1 MLLKGNNAEKIAT
14 TLIFFIILLVTY
26 ILVNLAFRSITHT
39 TLENMVKDGMSFSAT
54 AIAPIIAILLFSD
67 WRVQHLAIKMETA
80 AEKIVKNLL
89 DINFEIDIL
98 DAEVRK
104 DIKNINVED
113 TQKIIFDLRKRLIE
127 QNTQLGITFDGEPK
141 TNDFINQINDLMYE
155 MLNYLNLMNIAIT
168 AHEKL
173 KNNTTIFES
182 DEVKTFYADNE
193 NLYFKKS
200 FERFTGFVETLSTIN
215 NSLREFKIK

>member
-26 ILVNLAFRSITHT
+26 ILVNLAFSSITHT

-182 DEVKTFYADNE
+182 DEVKTFYADKE

>member
-104 DIKNINVED
+104 DIKNINFED

-182 DEVKTFYADNE
+182 DEVKTFYADKE

>member
-193 NLYFKKS
+193 NLYFK
-200 FERFTGFVETLSTIN
+200 
-215 NSLREFKIK
+215 SLLKDLLDL

>member
-155 MLNYLNLMNIAIT
+155 MLNYLNLMNIAII

-182 DEVKTFYADNE
+182 DEVKTFYADKE

>member
-67 WRVQHLAIKMETA
+67 WRGQHLAIKMETA

-155 MLNYLNLMNIAIT
+155 MLNYLNLMNIAII

-182 DEVKTFYADNE
+182 DEVKTFYADKE

>member
-14 TLIFFIILLVTY
+14 TLIFFIILLVTH

-113 TQKIIFDLRKRLIE
+113 IQKIIFDLRKRLIE

-182 DEVKTFYADNE
+182 DEVKTFYADKE

>member
-14 TLIFFIILLVTY
+14 TLIFFMILLVTY

-141 TNDFINQINDLMYE
+141 TNDFINQIN
-155 MLNYLNLMNIAIT
+155 
-168 AHEKL
+168 
-173 KNNTTIFES
+173 
-182 DEVKTFYADNE
+182 
-193 NLYFKKS
+193 
-200 FERFTGFVETLSTIN
+200 
-215 NSLREFKIK
+215 

>member
-141 TNDFINQINDLMYE
+141 TNNFINQINDLMYE

-173 KNNTTIFES
+173 KNSTTVFES
-182 DEVKTFYADNE
+182 DEVKTFYADKE

>member
-1 MLLKGNNAEKIAT
+1 
-14 TLIFFIILLVTY
+14 
-26 ILVNLAFRSITHT
+26 
-39 TLENMVKDGMSFSAT
+39 
-54 AIAPIIAILLFSD
+54 
-67 WRVQHLAIKMETA
+67 
-80 AEKIVKNLL
+80 
-89 DINFEIDIL
+89 
-98 DAEVRK
+98 
-104 DIKNINVED
+104 
-113 TQKIIFDLRKRLIE
+113 
-127 QNTQLGITFDGEPK
+127 
-141 TNDFINQINDLMYE
+141 DFINQINDLMYE

-182 DEVKTFYADNE
+182 DEVKTFYADKE

>member
-39 TLENMVKDGMSFSAT
+39 TLENMVKDGMRFSAT
-54 AIAPIIAILLFSD
+54 AIAPIIAIFLFSD

-89 DINFEIDIL
+89 VINFEIDIL

-182 DEVKTFYADNE
+182 DEVKTFYADKE

>member
-113 TQKIIFDLRKRLIE
+113 NQKIIFDLRKRLIE

-182 DEVKTFYADNE
+182 DEVKTFYADKE

>member
-173 KNNTTIFES
+173 KNNTTIFEI
-182 DEVKTFYADNE
+182 DEVKTFYADKE

>member
-1 MLLKGNNAEKIAT
+1 MSLKGNNAEKIAT

-182 DEVKTFYADNE
+182 DEVKTFYADKE

>member
-14 TLIFFIILLVTY
+14 TLIFFIILLVSY
-26 ILVNLAFRSITHT
+26 ILINLAFRSITHT
-39 TLENMVKDGMSFSAT
+39 TIENMVKDGMSFSAT

-67 WRVQHLAIKMETA
+67 WREQHLAVKMEST

-104 DIKNINVED
+104 NIKSINIED

-127 QNTQLGITFDGEPK
+127 QNTQLSITFDGEPK
-141 TNDFINQINDLMYE
+141 TDDFINQINDLMYE
-155 MLNYLNLMNIAIT
+155 MLNYLNLMSIAIT
-168 AHEKL
+168 AHENL
-173 KNNTTIFES
+173 KNSTKVFES
-182 DEVKTFYADNE
+182 DEVKKFYADKE

-200 FERFTGFVETLSTIN
+200 FERFTGFVETISTIN

>member
-1 MLLKGNNAEKIAT
+1 MCHHIRRQKTSIMPLFQWV
-14 TLIFFIILLVTY
+14 IFFC
-26 ILVNLAFRSITHT
+26 
-39 TLENMVKDGMSFSAT
+39 
-54 AIAPIIAILLFSD
+54 
-67 WRVQHLAIKMETA
+67 RVQR
-80 AEKIVKNLL
+80 KNLL

-155 MLNYLNLMNIAIT
+155 MLNYLNLMNIAII

-182 DEVKTFYADNE
+182 DEVKTFYADKE

>member
-182 DEVKTFYADNE
+182 DEIKTFYADKE

>member
-26 ILVNLAFRSITHT
+26 ILVNLAFRSIMHT

-182 DEVKTFYADNE
+182 DEVKTFYADKE